1 MTLTERDT
9 KNYRMRREQILIT
22 VGRLTHVKG
31 IDMLAELAPKVL
43 SRHEYC
49 MQDFAGSFFPKTQE
63 KSRINL
69 HPPVFSGN
77 GKSFSSSFPHFRMND
92 LDRSRLWKEPAY
104 LPLIN
109 IRDSL

>member
-1 MTLTERDT
+1 MFRKGISRFTSRYADYIVTLTERDT

-49 MQDFAGSFFPKTQE
+49 KTLREAFSKNTGKVQDKFA
-63 KSRINL
+63 
-69 HPPVFSGN
+69 
-77 GKSFSSSFPHFRMND
+77 
-92 LDRSRLWKEPAY
+92 PACIFGQWEI
-104 LPLIN
+104 LLQQLSALS
-109 IRDSL
+109 DE

>member
-22 VGRLTHVKG
+22 VGRRLTHVKG

-49 MQDFAGSFFPKTQE
+49 KTLREAFSKNTGKVQDKFA
-63 KSRINL
+63 
-69 HPPVFSGN
+69 
-77 GKSFSSSFPHFRMND
+77 
-92 LDRSRLWKEPAY
+92 PA
-104 LPLIN
+104 
-109 IRDSL
+109 

>member
-9 KNYRMRREQILIT
+9 KSYRMRREQILIT

-49 MQDFAGSFFPKTQE
+49 KTLRE
-63 KSRINL
+63 AFSKNTGKSRINFGTRL
-69 HPPVFSGN
+69 YFQAMGN
-77 GKSFSSSFPHFRMND
+77 PSPAAFRTFG
-92 LDRSRLWKEPAY
+92 
-104 LPLIN
+104 
-109 IRDSL
+109 

>member
-49 MQDFAGSFFPKTQE
+49 KTLWEAFSKNTGKVQDK
-63 KSRINL
+63 
-69 HPPVFSGN
+69 FSGN

-92 LDRSRLWKEPAY
+92 LNRSRLWKEPAY